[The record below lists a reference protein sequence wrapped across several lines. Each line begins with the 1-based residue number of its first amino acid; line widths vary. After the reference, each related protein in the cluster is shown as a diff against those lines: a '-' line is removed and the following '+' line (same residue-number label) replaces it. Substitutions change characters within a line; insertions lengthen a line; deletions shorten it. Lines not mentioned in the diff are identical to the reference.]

1 MLETLMGA
9 IPTLGF
15 PIVVVI
21 ALGIFIYMIY
31 TDTTKENHENMLA
44 LHEASKER
52 EDKLFEEI
60 AENRKINGKFAE
72 IISKHEE
79 KLDSIQQDVR
89 EIKTD
94 ITILKAHSD

>member
-1 MLETLMGA
+1 MLETLMEA

-21 ALGIFIYMIY
+21 ALGIFIYRIY
-31 TDTTKENHENMLA
+31 TDATKENHENMLA

>member
-1 MLETLMGA
+1 MENALIDL

-15 PIVVVI
+15 PIVCVI
-21 ALGIFIYMIY
+21 AMALFIVYMV
-31 TDTTKENHENMLA
+31 KSNNEENKTIMESLQ
-44 LHEASKER
+44 ERCKER

-79 KLDSIQQDVR
+79 KLDSIQQDVKD
-89 EIKTD
+89 IKTD
-94 ITILKAHSD
+94 ITILKAHND